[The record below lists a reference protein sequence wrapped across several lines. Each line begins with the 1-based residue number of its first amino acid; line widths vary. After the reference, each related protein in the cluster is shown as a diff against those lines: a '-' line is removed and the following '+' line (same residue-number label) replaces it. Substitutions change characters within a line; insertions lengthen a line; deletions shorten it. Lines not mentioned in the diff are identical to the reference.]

1 MFGLTLNSPFMHKCT
16 LFFWLFLHVYA
27 LTSVFSYALSLSDIH
42 LLSNG
47 QHWGADTEVGLLK
60 SLLSISVTFT
70 HRAMWQLTP
79 TFTMLHVHW
88 FIWAEWWILPLLSLQ
103 CQQHHVSLS
112 SGWLSV
118 SVWALPEEELDFLT
132 LWALSSASVDTSQS
146 ALVGWEP
153 LLWKWLQPVS
163 PHCTALP
170 PSSAEAG
177 QPTWVGSVFVIG
189 GFFHPQTK

>member
-1 MFGLTLNSPFMHKCT
+1 MHKCT
-16 LFFWLFLHVYA
+16 LLLCFWVFLHVYA

-60 SLLSISVTFT
+60 SMLAISDTFSHTHTHVTVNT
-70 HRAMWQLTP
+70 NI
-79 TFTMLHVHW
+79 TMLHLHW
-88 FIWAEWWILPLLSLQ
+88 FIWAYWWILPLLPLQ

-112 SGWLSV
+112 SGWLPV
-118 SVWALPEEELDFLT
+118 PVWALPKEELDSLT

-189 GFFHPQTK
+189 SFFHPQMGQKH

>member
-1 MFGLTLNSPFMHKCT
+1 MYFVTLLLTVFVCA
-16 LFFWLFLHVYA
+16 HVYA

-47 QHWGADTEVGLLK
+47 QHWSADTEVGLLK
-60 SLLSISVTFT
+60 SMLAISDTITHTHTHTHSHVTVNT
-70 HRAMWQLTP
+70 DI
-79 TFTMLHVHW
+79 TMLHLHW
-88 FIWAEWWILPLLSLQ
+88 FIWADWWILPLLSLQ

-112 SGWLSV
+112 SGWLPV
-118 SVWALPEEELDFLT
+118 SVWALPKEELDSFT

-146 ALVGWEP
+146 ALVGREP

-189 GFFHPQTK
+189 SFFRPQMGQKH